1 MRRVN
6 ISIDDVSPHPRSSIK
21 VIDNCVR
28 ILKRVPSAKFT
39 LFVPTAYWRTIPS
52 PPESMCVRPLSL
64 VDHPVFCKQLSLLP
78 ESIFEIGFHGH
89 HHGIPGSSN
98 NDELKSVNF
107 NEAKTVYEKM
117 FAATHEA
124 GLISKFKMIL
134 RPPAWRLSPDA
145 FDAARGVFDIL
156 ALNPDPMYFD
166 VYGGKQHEDFWK
178 QRIVYQDA
186 APPIVSLPSEWDSLE
201 IVTHA
206 CEWDKNY
213 LSEELADRIA
223 SLMIEREAVGT
234 FMGDLLGKV

>member
-1 MRRVN
+1 VN

-52 PPESMCVRPLSL
+52 PPESVCTQPLTL
-64 VDHPVFCKQLSLLP
+64 ADYPDFCRQLSLLP
-78 ESIFEIGFHGH
+78 EDSFEIGFHGH

-107 NEAKTVYEKM
+107 DEAKFIYSKM
-117 FAATHEA
+117 LTAIREA
-124 GLISKFKMIL
+124 GLKSKFKMIL
-134 RPPAWRLSPDA
+134 RPPAWRLSPGA
-145 FDAARGVFDIL
+145 FDAARNVFDIL

-166 VYGGKQHEDFWK
+166 VYKEKQHEDFWRS
-178 QRIVYQDA
+178 RIVYQDA
-186 APPIVSLPSEWDSLE
+186 APPIAPIPSEWEALE

-206 CEWDKNY
+206 CEWDRNY
-213 LSEELADRIA
+213 LSADLADSIS
-223 SLMIEREAVGT
+223 SLMIEREAVGA
-234 FMGDLLGKV
+234 FMGALLGKV